1 MNDQKLCY
9 FVKIIDLADLNTY
22 VLKKKPSILGMWD
35 QQKKKTSKQSK
46 PQKYTIN
53 KRIR

>member
-35 QQKKKTSKQSK
+35 QQKKKNFQTIKATKVYNKQK
-46 PQKYTIN
+46 D
-53 KRIR
+53 